1 MVEGSSM
8 FFILFLQVIIEAEF
22 LSSTLEA
29 KDHLNMTSLHYSSK
43 NGHLDIVKFLISK
56 NVNINPA
63 ALQEPKRSYKSE
75 LIFLTPLDM
84 AIASNHNDIVQ
95 LLEAKGILKYYKQ

>member
-8 FFILFLQVIIEAEF
+8 FLQVIAEF
-22 LSSTLEA
+22 SNLEA
-29 KDHLNMTSLHYSSK
+29 QDHLNMTSLHYSSK

-75 LIFLTPLDM
+75 RIFLTPLDM

-95 LLEAKGILKYYKQ
+95 LLEAKGINNSVEYTDVTEG

>member
-1 MVEGSSM
+1 M
-8 FFILFLQVIIEAEF
+8 FFILFLQVIIAAAEF
-22 LSSTLEA
+22 SSSNLEA
-29 KDHLNMTSLHYSSK
+29 QDHLNMTSLHYSSK

-75 LIFLTPLDM
+75 RIFLTPLDM

>member
-8 FFILFLQVIIEAEF
+8 FLQVIAEF
-22 LSSTLEA
+22 SNLEA
-29 KDHLNMTSLHYSSK
+29 QDHLNMTSLHYSSK

-84 AIASNHNDIVQ
+84 AIASDSDGSSLQIPS
-95 LLEAKGILKYYKQ
+95 LSRARA

>member
-1 MVEGSSM
+1 M
-8 FFILFLQVIIEAEF
+8 FLQVIAEF
-22 LSSTLEA
+22 SNLEA
-29 KDHLNMTSLHYSSK
+29 QDHLNMTSLHYSSK

-75 LIFLTPLDM
+75 RIFLTPLDM

-95 LLEAKGILKYYKQ
+95 LLEAKGINNRIVYNTLHSGLKSEKSSM